1 MEQFQ
6 PNANNILDVLYNKK
20 PKYLPLY
27 EHHIDIEFIEK
38 FTGEE
43 LIGYRETEPEYFFK
57 KVTEFWKNKT
67 YDAFDF
73 EAPICDVFPEHGA
86 IMGGKLGPI
95 QTRSDFE
102 RYPFD
107 EIPHLFWEAN
117 KPKLDAIRKVLP
129 TGMKAYGGC
138 GYGIFE
144 SDQELVGYEN
154 LCIMQYIDPDLFRDL
169 FIRIGD
175 LYVELWSKMIQEY
188 SDIFIFFRMG
198 DDLGHRTSTMLEP
211 TTIINHILPQTKR
224 IIDLVHHAEKKFLL
238 HSCGNIFEIMPDI
251 ITL

>member
-6 PNANNILDVLYNKK
+6 PNTNNILDVLYNKK

-57 KVTEFWKNKT
+57 KVTEFWKNNT

-95 QTRSDFE
+95 KPDQILSAIPSTK
-102 RYPFD
+102 YPICFGKRTNPNSTLS
-107 EIPHLFWEAN
+107 E
-117 KPKLDAIRKVLP
+117 KS
-129 TGMKAYGGC
+129 C
-138 GYGIFE
+138 Q
-144 SDQELVGYEN
+144 QE
-154 LCIMQYIDPDLFRDL
+154 
-169 FIRIGD
+169 
-175 LYVELWSKMIQEY
+175 
-188 SDIFIFFRMG
+188 
-198 DDLGHRTSTMLEP
+198 
-211 TTIINHILPQTKR
+211 
-224 IIDLVHHAEKKFLL
+224 
-238 HSCGNIFEIMPDI
+238 
-251 ITL
+251 

>member
-57 KVTEFWKNKT
+57 KVTEFWKNNT

-117 KPKLDAIRKVLP
+117 KPKLGAIRKVLP

-144 SDQELVGYEN
+144 RTARNRSLNGTQNGSSIFKRQHGKASSDTRLRK
-154 LCIMQYIDPDLFRDL
+154 C
-169 FIRIGD
+169 
-175 LYVELWSKMIQEY
+175 
-188 SDIFIFFRMG
+188 DISAIC
-198 DDLGHRTSTMLEP
+198 H
-211 TTIINHILPQTKR
+211 
-224 IIDLVHHAEKKFLL
+224 
-238 HSCGNIFEIMPDI
+238 
-251 ITL
+251 TLQFC

>member
-6 PNANNILDVLYNKK
+6 PNTSNILDVLYNKK

-57 KVTEFWKNKT
+57 KVTEFWKNNT

-129 TGMKAYGGC
+129 TGMKAMEDAVWQFSNPPRFGRLR
-138 GYGIFE
+138 E
-144 SDQELVGYEN
+144 SVY
-154 LCIMQYIDPDLFRDL
+154 MQYIDPDLFRDL
-169 FIRIGD
+169 FI
-175 LYVELWSKMIQEY
+175 
-188 SDIFIFFRMG
+188 
-198 DDLGHRTSTMLEP
+198 
-211 TTIINHILPQTKR
+211 
-224 IIDLVHHAEKKFLL
+224 LL
-238 HSCGNIFEIMPDI
+238 R
-251 ITL
+251 

>member
-57 KVTEFWKNKT
+57 KVTEFWKNNT

-102 RYPFD
+102 RYPF
-107 EIPHLFWEAN
+107 
-117 KPKLDAIRKVLP
+117 
-129 TGMKAYGGC
+129 
-138 GYGIFE
+138 
-144 SDQELVGYEN
+144 
-154 LCIMQYIDPDLFRDL
+154 
-169 FIRIGD
+169 
-175 LYVELWSKMIQEY
+175 VERS
-188 SDIFIFFRMG
+188 
-198 DDLGHRTSTMLEP
+198 
-211 TTIINHILPQTKR
+211 
-224 IIDLVHHAEKKFLL
+224 DLVFVAMLCVNSQSYDVGHYFEYVTATMQKKFFFCMMYQVYYTLGL
-238 HSCGNIFEIMPDI
+238 RKYVVNDGCRFEHGRCAVSQVVAHTEKNEDVAVFLYHFGP
-251 ITL
+251 

>member
-57 KVTEFWKNKT
+57 KVTEFWKNNT

-102 RYPFD
+102 LLSLRRNTPFVLGSEQTQTRRYQKSLANRNESIWRMRVWHFRIRPRFGRLRESVYHAIHRSRLVPRPF
-107 EIPHLFWEAN
+107 
-117 KPKLDAIRKVLP
+117 
-129 TGMKAYGGC
+129 
-138 GYGIFE
+138 
-144 SDQELVGYEN
+144 
-154 LCIMQYIDPDLFRDL
+154 
-169 FIRIGD
+169 
-175 LYVELWSKMIQEY
+175 Y
-188 SDIFIFFRMG
+188 SYR
-198 DDLGHRTSTMLEP
+198 
-211 TTIINHILPQTKR
+211 
-224 IIDLVHHAEKKFLL
+224 
-238 HSCGNIFEIMPDI
+238 
-251 ITL
+251 

>member
-57 KVTEFWKNKT
+57 KVTEFWKNNT

-117 KPKLDAIRKVLP
+117 KPKLGAIRKVLP

-144 SDQELVGYEN
+144 SAQDLVGYEN

-175 LYVELWSKMIQEY
+175 L
-188 SDIFIFFRMG
+188 
-198 DDLGHRTSTMLEP
+198 
-211 TTIINHILPQTKR
+211 
-224 IIDLVHHAEKKFLL
+224 
-238 HSCGNIFEIMPDI
+238 
-251 ITL
+251 